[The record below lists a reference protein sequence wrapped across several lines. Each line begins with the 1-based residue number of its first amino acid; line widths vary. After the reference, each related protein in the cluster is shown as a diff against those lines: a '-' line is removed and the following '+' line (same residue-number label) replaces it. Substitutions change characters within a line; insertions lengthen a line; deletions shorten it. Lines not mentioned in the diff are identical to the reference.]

1 MRSIAVSCATD
12 AAYELRSLSRY
23 KERFTQCA
31 VRAGAPEIAS
41 LVRKARAG
49 KDRSLDDP
57 VGADDHGR
65 RQLHSDGLRSLR
77 VDHEFD
83 GCR

>member
-49 KDRSLDDP
+49 KTGHSMTRSARTIMAGGSFTPMAFAVFALTTN
-57 VGADDHGR
+57 
-65 RQLHSDGLRSLR
+65 ST
-77 VDHEFD
+77 